1 VVILRKWLQDAM
13 LAAHGEGAVA
23 CGGKHPVFCKLVPE
37 IAEAWSIPNSSEF
50 IAIRIDRE
58 GGTLGTHHLC
68 VLRLDEGHLGISNSG
83 I

>member
-1 VVILRKWLQDAM
+1 MAR
-13 LAAHGEGAVA
+13 LARAE
-23 CGGKHPVFCKLVPE
+23 VFQPT
-37 IAEAWSIPNSSEF
+37 
-50 IAIRIDRE
+50 E